1 MPIKGLTPQLA
12 ERGKIKIGERGE
24 TKTSQGGKQFAQPRV
39 LDHFVITTMQRDAA
53 GRLMPDTGLMARIN
67 PEGKK
72 LVEIPVR
79 LLYDDI
85 DLIFLTRYSC
95 YVGNRCWCS
104 GDGEVAARLTGQNGK
119 YQEFP
124 CPCER
129 QDPLYQGKDK
139 CKTLGTLQV
148 LIEGVDRIG
157 GVWKFRTT
165 SWNSVNAILSSLALI
180 KTITGGPLA
189 GIPLVMVL
197 SPKTVTVPTTGQ
209 NMVVFVVSLEYR
221 GPEKDLA
228 ELGYELAK
236 RRMEH
241 RVRME
246 TIEEQARKLLV
257 APHQEPPQ
265 DQEEMAAEFY
275 PEAVSEIPSD
285 APGEATGG
293 HPSIPSGQEPGPQAA
308 GTPSQGAEN
317 EGGED
322 AHNPAITLPD
332 LMDRIKRSDA
342 TVPIPPVPLVTTKG
356 VPIGQWID
364 YAPTQSGEMQVVL
377 ELVDDLEEVANGLTV
392 AMIERSFREAGINLV
407 IAGVSEPQ
415 NSDTPSA
422 PGLQVSELPPERDG
436 VIQAEIGPVNQ
447 EAPEVPEAPEPTP
460 KDKKAHLQPV
470 NGATKGATA
479 KKSLF

>member
-1 MPIKGLTPQLA
+1 
-12 ERGKIKIGERGE
+12 
-24 TKTSQGGKQFAQPRV
+24 
-39 LDHFVITTMQRDAA
+39 MQRDAA

-79 LLYDDI
+79 LLYDDL
-85 DLIFLTRYSC
+85 DLNFLTRYSC

-104 GDGEVAARLTGQNGK
+104 GDGEEASRLTGQNGK
-119 YQEFP
+119 YQEVT

-129 QDPLYQGKDK
+129 QDPLYQGKDH

-148 LIEGVDRIG
+148 LIEGVDQIG

-165 SWNSVNAILSSLALI
+165 SWNTVNAILSSLALV

-189 GIPLVMVL
+189 GIPLVMAL
-197 SPKTVTVPTTGQ
+197 SPKTVTIPTTGQ

-221 GPEKDLA
+221 GPGKELA

-246 TIEEQARKLLV
+246 AIEEQARKLLV

-265 DQEEMAAEFY
+265 EQEETAAEFF
-275 PEAVSEIPSD
+275 SEG
-285 APGEATGG
+285 A
-293 HPSIPSGQEPGPQAA
+293 AA
-308 GTPSQGAEN
+308 GA
-317 EGGED
+317 EGGNGQGMAEEQVYVIPQETRQ
-322 AHNPAITLPD
+322 ASPEPQEAITLPA
-332 LMDRIKRSDA
+332 LMEQVKKSPEA
-342 TVPIPPVPLVTTKG
+342 LSNFPVPLATTTG
-356 VPIGQWID
+356 APIGQWID
-364 YAPTQSGEMQVVL
+364 YAPTLGGEMQVVL
-377 ELVDDLEEVANGLTV
+377 ELVGDLEEVANGLTM

-407 IAGVSEPQ
+407 VAGVSEPQ

-422 PGLQVSELPPERDG
+422 PGLQISELPPERNG
-436 VIQAEIGPVNQ
+436 VIQAEIARSVRNRRRPRGPGR
-447 EAPEVPEAPEPTP
+447 
-460 KDKKAHLQPV
+460 
-470 NGATKGATA
+470 GAGRAEGPDRSDRGGQA
-479 KKSLF
+479 L